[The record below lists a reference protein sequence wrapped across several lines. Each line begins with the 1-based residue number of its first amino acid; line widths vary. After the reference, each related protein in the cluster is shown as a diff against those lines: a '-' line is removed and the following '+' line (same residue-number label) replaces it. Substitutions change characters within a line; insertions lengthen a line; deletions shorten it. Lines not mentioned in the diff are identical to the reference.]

1 MNYPYLCRNIK
12 TIKMA
17 YKLTEDRIAQG
28 TNIDEITPSELD
40 FSSDGFSVLDF
51 EFMCLRAQNEDELN
65 EMC

>member
-1 MNYPYLCRNIK
+1 
-12 TIKMA
+12 MA
-17 YKLTEDRIAQG
+17 YKLTEDRITQG